1 MKKCYLIFI
10 LTFTILH
17 FCALVSHAQV
27 GNDSSAIFHIESTDK
42 GILIPRMTASQRDS
56 IADPAEGLM
65 VYVMD
70 EHTFYYHNGTVWTAI
85 TMLGDDLGSHI
96 ATQHFNLS
104 NNNITNADT
113 VTATTFAGDGSALTN
128 VPGDGL
134 GDHTATQDVNLNNNN
149 IINADTVTAIAF
161 AGDGSALTNVPG
173 DGLGDHT
180 ATQDV
185 NLNNNNIINADT
197 VTAMAFV
204 GDGSALINVPGDGL
218 GDHTATQD
226 VNLNNNNIIN
236 ADTVT
241 AIAFAGDGSA
251 LTNVSGDGLGDHTA
265 TQDVNLNNNNIINAD
280 TVTATAFAGDG
291 SALTNVPG
299 DGLGN
304 HTATQDVNLNNNN
317 IINADT
323 VTATAFIGDGSA
335 LTNVPGDGLG
345 DHTATQD
352 VNLNNN
358 NIINVD
364 TVTATTFAG
373 DGSALTNVPG
383 DGLGDHTA
391 TQDVNLSN
399 NNIINADTVTATA
412 FAGDG
417 SALTNVPGDGLGDHT
432 ATQDV
437 NLNNNNIINADTIT
451 AIAFAGDGSALT
463 NVPGDDLGS
472 HTATQNIRLSGNF
485 ISGDGQD
492 EGLYIDNA
500 GNIGVGT
507 NFPAARLDISDNVNS
522 AVRLTTT
529 STGPVLTYKSFQG
542 GTKDLQFV
550 FEDDSSNVHEVMR
563 IKGNF
568 NTGRVGIGTD
578 NPSSL
583 LGVDGTVTA
592 TAFAGDGSGL
602 TNVPGDDLGSHTA
615 TEDLHLNNNNIINAD
630 TVTAGRVGINT
641 LPDSSAMLDIQS
653 SDKGVLIPRMGSAA
667 RSAISNPATG
677 LLLYQTDG
685 QKGFYYYDGAEW
697 KFIYGDLTAET
708 ILGSEI
714 NNNSC
719 SPKVI
724 GSLAIGSNPE
734 SISVLGN
741 YAYVVDWGS
750 DDLKVIDISDPTAP
764 SVTGSLAIG
773 GSPSSIFVLGSYAYV
788 VDQNSDD
795 LKVIDISDP
804 TTPTLSGSLAIGG
817 FPSSIFV
824 LGSYA
829 YVVDWGS
836 DDLKVIDISDPTAP
850 SVTGSLAIGGSP
862 SSIFVL
868 GSYAYVV
875 DGGSDDLKVIDIS
888 DPTTPTLSGSLAIGS
903 FPTSM
908 SVSGNYAYVVDG
920 GSADLKVIDISD
932 PTAPML
938 SGSLAIGLGP
948 GSISVL
954 GNYAYVVDWVSDD
967 LKVIDISDPTAP
979 MLSSSLAIG
988 SFPWSISV
996 LGNYAYVVDRSS
1008 DDLKVVDVSCVSNLS
1023 INSLTGE
1030 IEAVP
1035 STWATLGDDIF
1046 NQNTGNVG
1054 IGTASPATA
1063 LDVNGTVTVAGDG
1076 VVIRNPT
1083 QNGALVLSASNAGYG
1098 VDPEFV
1104 IQSAEGTSGVN
1115 APFHIS
1121 RNAIFQTSDD
1131 TYQYIDDNGEEAS
1144 QFAFDDSGNIIF
1156 STAPAGTGAITFT
1169 ERLRIEN
1176 DNGYVGIGTASPATA
1191 LDVNGTVT
1199 ATTFAGDGSALTNVP
1214 GDDMGSHTATQNI
1227 QLNNNF
1233 ISGDGDNEGLYVDS
1247 TGKIGVGTNSP
1258 VAPLDVTANNS
1269 AIRLHPTG
1277 TGPVLTYKAFQG
1289 GTKDLQF
1296 VFEDKD
1302 SVLQEVMRIKGNTNT
1317 GYVGIG
1323 TTNPGYLLQVGE
1335 NGDGTQARANA
1346 WNTFSDRR
1354 WKRDFASIHNPVAKL
1369 QALNGYYYYWK
1380 QGMKDQSRQIGVVAQ
1395 EVEEVLPEI
1404 ISTDAKGYKS
1414 VDYSKLSAF
1423 LIEVNKAQQVQIEM
1437 QQAKDEAQQAQIE
1450 MQQRKDEAQQA
1461 EILALRLQV
1470 SELNALKL
1478 QMVQLEKIVQKIDVN
1493 NYKSEITHV
1502 DDE

>member
-1 MKKCYLIFI
+1 MGPTLSFVDD
-10 LTFTILH
+10 
-17 FCALVSHAQV
+17 A
-27 GNDSSAIFHIESTDK
+27 DSSEW
-42 GILIPRMTASQRDS
+42 S
-56 IADPAEGLM
+56 IRHDRAADQLEFRNNAKNRLM
-65 VYVMD
+65 VIDDDGKV
-70 EHTFYYHNGTVWTAI
+70 GIGTAI
-85 TMLGDDLGSHI
+85 PTSKLEVTG
-96 ATQHFNLS
+96 
-104 NNNITNADT
+104 T
-113 VTATTFAGDGSALTN
+113 VTA
-128 VPGDGL
+128 V
-134 GDHTATQDVNLNNNN
+134 
-149 IINADTVTAIAF
+149 AF

-173 DGLGDHT
+173 DD
-180 ATQDV
+180 
-185 NLNNNNIINADT
+185 
-197 VTAMAFV
+197 
-204 GDGSALINVPGDGL
+204 
-218 GDHTATQD
+218 
-226 VNLNNNNIIN
+226 
-236 ADTVT
+236 
-241 AIAFAGDGSA
+241 
-251 LTNVSGDGLGDHTA
+251 
-265 TQDVNLNNNNIINAD
+265 
-280 TVTATAFAGDG
+280 
-291 SALTNVPG
+291 
-299 DGLGN
+299 
-304 HTATQDVNLNNNN
+304 
-317 IINADT
+317 
-323 VTATAFIGDGSA
+323 
-335 LTNVPGDGLG
+335 
-345 DHTATQD
+345 
-352 VNLNNN
+352 
-358 NIINVD
+358 
-364 TVTATTFAG
+364 
-373 DGSALTNVPG
+373 
-383 DGLGDHTA
+383 LGDHTA

-399 NNIINADTVTATA
+399 NNITNADTVTATA

-432 ATQDV
+432 ATQ
-437 NLNNNNIINADTIT
+437 
-451 AIAFAGDGSALT
+451 
-463 NVPGDDLGS
+463 
-472 HTATQNIRLSGNF
+472 
-485 ISGDGQD
+485 
-492 EGLYIDNA
+492 
-500 GNIGVGT
+500 
-507 NFPAARLDISDNVNS
+507 
-522 AVRLTTT
+522 
-529 STGPVLTYKSFQG
+529 
-542 GTKDLQFV
+542 
-550 FEDDSSNVHEVMR
+550 
-563 IKGNF
+563 
-568 NTGRVGIGTD
+568 
-578 NPSSL
+578 
-583 LGVDGTVTA
+583 
-592 TAFAGDGSGL
+592 
-602 TNVPGDDLGSHTA
+602 
-615 TEDLHLNNNNIINAD
+615 DLHLNNNNIINAD

-724 GSLAIGSNPE
+724 GSLAIGSNPK

-741 YAYVVDWGS
+741 YAYVVDQGSADLKVIDISDPTAPMLIGSLAIGPSPTSIFVLGSYAYVVDWSS

-764 SVTGSLAIG
+764 MLIGSLAIG
-773 GSPSSIFVLGSYAYV
+773 PSPESISVLGNYAYV
-788 VDQNSDD
+788 VDQ
-795 LKVIDISDP
+795 
-804 TTPTLSGSLAIGG
+804 
-817 FPSSIFV
+817 
-824 LGSYA
+824 
-829 YVVDWGS
+829 GS
-836 DDLKVIDISDPTAP
+836 DDLKVIDISDPTDP
-850 SVTGSLAIGGSP
+850 TLTGSLAIGP
-862 SSIFVL
+862 DPRSI
-868 GSYAYVV
+868 
-875 DGGSDDLKVIDIS
+875 
-888 DPTTPTLSGSLAIGS
+888 
-903 FPTSM
+903 
-908 SVSGNYAYVVDG
+908 SVFGNYAYVVDAV
-920 GSADLKVIDISD
+920 SADLKVIDISD

-938 SGSLAIGLGP
+938 SGSLAIGAFP
-948 GSISVL
+948 TSMSVS
-954 GNYAYVVDWVSDD
+954 GNYAYVVDLLSDD

-979 MLSSSLAIG
+979 MLIGSLAIG
-988 SFPWSISV
+988 PIPESISV
-996 LGNYAYVVDRSS
+996 LGNYAYVVDQGSDDLKVIDISDPTAPTLSGSLAIGPIPESISVLDNYAYVVDWIS

-1083 QNGALVLSASNAGYG
+1083 QNGALILSPSNAGYG

-1104 IQSAEGTSGVN
+1104 IQSAEDTHGGN

-1121 RNAIFQTSDD
+1121 RNAIFRTSDD
-1131 TYQYIDDNGEEAS
+1131 TYQYIDDAGEEAS
-1144 QFAFDDSGNIIF
+1144 QLAFDNSGNIIF
-1156 STAPAGTGAITFT
+1156 STAPAGTGGITFT

-1199 ATTFAGDGSALTNVP
+1199 ATTFTGDGSALTNVP

-1258 VAPLDVTANNS
+1258 AARLDVTATNNS

-1302 SVLQEVMRIKGNTNT
+1302 SMLQEVMRIKGNTNTGYVGIGTSSPEDKLHVKDGCIRISHDSMGPTLSFVDDADSSEWSIRHDRVADQLEFRNNAQERLMVIEKEGLVGIGTSSPEDKLHVKNGWIRISHGLVAPTLSFVDDADSSEWSISHQRALDQLEFKNNAKKLLMVIQDT

-1354 WKRDFASIHNPVAKL
+1354 WKRDLELIHDPITKL
-1369 QALNGYYYYWK
+1369 HAMNGYYYFWHK
-1380 QGMKDQSRQIGVVAQ
+1380 GAKDKSRQVGVIAQ
-1395 EVEEVLPEI
+1395 EVESVLPEI
-1404 ISTDAKGYKS
+1404 VSTDAEGYKS

-1423 LIEVNKAQQVQIEM
+1423 LIEVNKAQQAQIEM
-1437 QQAKDEAQQAQIE
+1437 QQTKVEAQQAQIE

-1461 EILALRLQV
+1461 QIEMQQTKVEAQQAQIEMQQRKDEAQQAQIEQLRSQV

-1478 QMVQLEKIVQKIDVN
+1478 QMVQLEKIVQKIDAK

-1502 DDE
+1502 ADE